1 MDKITLTIQCS
12 EATAF
17 NIEKSIKQQNIE
29 VQTYSSSVKSVRFD
43 SIDKQPDVI
52 LNVVTTVRDIAL
64 IISAIY
70 NIKNH
75 YRSGGE
81 ITLKIKDQQLKLP
94 LNTPQE
100 EVDKAIE
107 KLKKYT
113 NTLEDNSN
121 NHSDD

>member
-17 NIEKSIKQQNIE
+17 NIEKSIKQQKIE

-81 ITLKIKDQQLKLP
+81 ITLKINDQQLKLH

>member
-17 NIEKSIKQQNIE
+17 NIEKSIKQQKIE